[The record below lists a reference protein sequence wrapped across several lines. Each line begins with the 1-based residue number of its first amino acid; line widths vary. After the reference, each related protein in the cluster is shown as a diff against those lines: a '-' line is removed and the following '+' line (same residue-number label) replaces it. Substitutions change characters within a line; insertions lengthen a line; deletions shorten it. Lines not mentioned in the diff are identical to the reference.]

1 MKHYTNGSFL
11 YTRNWQLAQKSCK
24 PRDKEN
30 TKYKI
35 NVTLSKKNA
44 ATTINGKPKEK
55 REKEREDN
63 MNNNKFRNEKENQR
77 ST

>member
-1 MKHYTNGSFL
+1 MGVFYTPATGNS
-11 YTRNWQLAQKSCK
+11 RKANAQKSCK

-35 NVTLSKKNA
+35 NVTLSKKKNA
-44 ATTINGKPKEK
+44 ATTINGKT
-55 REKEREDN
+55 RETEREDN

>member
-1 MKHYTNGSFL
+1 MKLYTNGSFL

-55 REKEREDN
+55 RENEREDN